1 VKKTNKITKK
11 LILSPYYIISII
23 MLFSELTT
31 ESAPKA
37 VAIAEV
43 KGSKYKGTIL
53 YCKQKKE
60 PTESLS
66 QIALPQKAI
75 FKPLYTSHEGYPNR
89 YLISGPSLCGKS
101 YFAAMLAEDYKRQN
115 PRNNIYL
122 MSAVEHDDALDKVK
136 PIRIICNEK
145 IVDDPIQLN
154 ELKNS
159 LVIFDDVDA
168 FLNKD
173 ISKSL
178 NHLRDTIMTTGRHE
192 NIAVISTTH
201 LLLEGDKS
209 KKAITQAF
217 TVILFPSTGGKYHA
231 TEFLKRYMGYGKDE
245 IKQIISVPSRW
256 VLINRVPRYI
266 LHEKGAF
273 MI

>member
-1 VKKTNKITKK
+1 
-11 LILSPYYIISII
+11 
-23 MLFSELTT
+23 MFSELTT
-31 ESAPKA
+31 EFSPKA
-37 VAIAEV
+37 TAIAEV
-43 KGSKYKGTIL
+43 KGSRYKGTVL

-60 PTESLS
+60 PSESLS
-66 QIALPQKAI
+66 QIALPANAM
-75 FKPLYTSHEGYPNR
+75 FKPLYTSFEGYPNR

-101 YFAAMLAEDYKRQN
+101 FFAGMIAEDYKRQHPKN
-115 PRNNIYL
+115 RIYVF
-122 MSAVEHDDALDKVK
+122 SAISHDQSLDKLK
-136 PIRIICNEK
+136 PYRIECNQK

-154 ELKNS
+154 ELKDS
-159 LVIFDDVDA
+159 LVIFDDIDA
-168 FLNKD
+168 FPEKE
-173 ISKSL
+173 ISKAL

-217 TVILFPSTGGKYHA
+217 TVVLFPSTGGKYHA

-245 IKQIISVPSRW
+245 IKQIVSVPSRW

>member
-1 VKKTNKITKK
+1 
-11 LILSPYYIISII
+11 
-23 MLFSELTT
+23 MFAELTT
-31 ESAPKA
+31 EYSPKA
-37 VAIAEV
+37 IAIAEV
-43 KGSKYKGTIL
+43 KGSRHKGTVL

-60 PTESLS
+60 PSETLS
-66 QIALPQKAI
+66 QIALPLSAT

-101 YFAAMLAEDYKRQN
+101 FFAWMIAEDYKRQFPKN
-115 PRNNIYL
+115 PIYL
-122 MSAVEHDDALDKVK
+122 LSAVDRDPNLDKVK
-136 PIRIICNEK
+136 PTRIDCNEK

-159 LVIFDDVDA
+159 LVIFDDIDA
-168 FLNKD
+168 FPNKD
-173 ISKSL
+173 ISKAL

-217 TVILFPSTGGKYHA
+217 TFVIFPSTGGEYHA
-231 TEFLKRYMGYGKDE
+231 TELLKRYMGYKKDK
-245 IKQIISVPSRW
+245 IQQITSVLSRW